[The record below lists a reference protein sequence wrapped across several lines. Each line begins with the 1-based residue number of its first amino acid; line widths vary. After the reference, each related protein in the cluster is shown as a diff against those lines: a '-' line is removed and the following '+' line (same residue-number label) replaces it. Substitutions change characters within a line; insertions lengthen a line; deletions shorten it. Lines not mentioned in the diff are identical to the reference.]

1 MMITVFRNL
10 YEKSP
15 KFYHVDQVL
24 DLIKSGSGQKEL
36 VEKIRITTE
45 KNDRDEL
52 KKKLPV
58 ILFSGTFTS
67 RRMAGLKDY
76 SKLIC
81 LDFDNVIDIPTLSD
95 ELKRHPSAYSVFLSP
110 SGTGLKAIFPVASE
124 DHNGHIKALFKEFPL
139 ADKSTKD
146 ICRATFASYDPD
158 LWINKEAVPY
168 DKILKE
174 AYTDEQ
180 KYDNLKK
187 WLENRGEQFIS
198 GNRNNFLAKLAGAM
212 NRFGLSIEFTKEVFT
227 RDYVKDGSDFSAR
240 EALNVVDSIY
250 TNYRDFYNTQSF
262 DNALSESQA
271 DEILNAAVEAKDII
285 TLADVKEDLFKD
297 YDEGLIGG
305 DTTFYPELDNHF
317 RWMKGEVNVLTGHSG
332 HGKST
337 LLNQLLLIRAVKTG
351 EKFGFLSMEQY
362 PPVYFY
368 KELIRSYIGK
378 PLEREHPRR
387 MTRQEYERGM
397 DFVREHFYYVYPEK
411 DEPTPEYTY
420 ARFAELIIKHGVDGV
435 VTDPYNSQSHDY
447 GASGGRD
454 DRYIASMLN
463 KAQRFALTNNV
474 YNVIV
479 AHPKNIGKNDDGT
492 YKEPGADSVSGG
504 VAWWQRSDN
513 MLVFHR
519 PSLPLDYH
527 DPTCTLTSVKIK
539 KQPLNGRPGKVFM
552 TYDYHAGRYYIN
564 NYNPLEKA

>member
-1 MMITVFRNL
+1 MITVFKNL

-15 KFYHVDQVL
+15 KFYHVEQVL
-24 DLIKSGSGQKEL
+24 ELIKSGSSQKDL
-36 VEKIRITTE
+36 VEKIRITID

-67 RRMAGLKDY
+67 RRIAGLKEY

-81 LDFDNVIDIPTLSD
+81 LDFDNVVDIPTLSD

-110 SGTGLKAIFPVASE
+110 SGTGVKALFPVSTD

-146 ICRATFASYDPD
+146 VCRATFASYDPE
-158 LWINKEAVPY
+158 LWVNKDAVPY

-180 KYDNLKK
+180 KYENLKK
-187 WLENRGEQFIS
+187 WLENRGEQFVN

-262 DNALSESQA
+262 DNALSETQA
-271 DEILNAAVEAKDII
+271 DEILNASVETRDII
-285 TLADVKEDLFKD
+285 TLGDVREDLLKD

-305 DTTFYPELDNHF
+305 DTTYYPELDNHF

-337 LLNQLLLIRAVKTG
+337 LLNQLLLIRAVKAG

-378 PLEREHPRR
+378 PLEREHSRR
-387 MTRQEYERGM
+387 MTREEYERGM

-411 DEPTPEYTY
+411 DEPTPDYTY

-504 VAWWQRSDN
+504 VSWWQRTDN

-519 PSLPLDYH
+519 PSLPLDYQ
-527 DPTCTLTSVKIK
+527 DPTCSLTSVKIK
-539 KQPLNGRPGKVFM
+539 KQPLNGRPGKVLFN
-552 TYDYHAGRYYIN
+552 YDYNKGRYYLN
-564 NYNPLEKA
+564 NYNPLEKT

>member
-1 MMITVFRNL
+1 MMITVFKNL

-24 DLIKSGSGQKEL
+24 ELIKSGSSQKDL
-36 VEKIRITTE
+36 VEKIRITID

-67 RRMAGLKDY
+67 RRIAGLKEY
-76 SKLIC
+76 SKIIC
-81 LDFDNVIDIPTLSD
+81 LDFDNVVDIPTLSD

-110 SGTGLKAIFPVASE
+110 SGTGVKALFPVSTE

-146 ICRATFASYDPD
+146 VCRATFASYDPE
-158 LWINKEAVPY
+158 LWVNKDAVPY

-180 KYDNLKK
+180 KYENLKK
-187 WLENRGEQFIS
+187 WLENRGEQFVN

-212 NRFGLSIEFTKEVFT
+212 NRFGLSIEFTKDVFT
-227 RDYVKDGSDFSAR
+227 RDYVKDGSEFSAR

-250 TNYRDFYNTQSF
+250 TNYRDHYNTQSF
-262 DNALSESQA
+262 DNALTETQA
-271 DEILNAAVEAKDII
+271 DEILNASVEARDII
-285 TLADVKEDLFKD
+285 TLGDVREDLLKD

-305 DTTFYPELDNHF
+305 DTTYYPELDNHF

-387 MTRQEYERGM
+387 MTREEYERGM

-411 DEPTPEYTY
+411 DEPTPDYTY

-479 AHPKNIGKNDDGT
+479 AHPKNIGKNEDGT

-504 VAWWQRSDN
+504 VSWWQRTDN

-519 PSLPLDYH
+519 PSLPLDYQ

-539 KQPLNGRPGKVFM
+539 KQPLNGRPGKVFF
-552 TYDYHAGRYYIN
+552 TYDYHSGRYYLN
-564 NYNPLEKA
+564 NYNPLEKN

>member
-1 MMITVFRNL
+1 MMITVFKNL
-10 YEKSP
+10 YEKAP

-24 DLIKSGSGQKEL
+24 DLIKTGSSQKDL
-36 VEKIRITTE
+36 VEKIRITID

-67 RRMAGLKDY
+67 RRIAGLKEY
-76 SKLIC
+76 SKIIC
-81 LDFDNVIDIPTLSD
+81 LDFDNVVDIPTLSD

-110 SGTGLKAIFPVASE
+110 SGTGLKALFPVSSE

-146 ICRATFASYDPD
+146 VCRATFASYDPE
-158 LWINKEAVPY
+158 LWVNNQAVPY

-180 KYDNLKK
+180 KYENLKK

-212 NRFGLSIEFTKEVFT
+212 NRFGLSVDFTKDVFT

-262 DNALSESQA
+262 DNALTETQA
-271 DEILNAAVEAKDII
+271 DEILNASVEARDII
-285 TLADVKEDLFKD
+285 TLGDVREDLLKD
-297 YDEGLIGG
+297 FDEGLIGG
-305 DTTFYPELDNHF
+305 DTTYYPELDSHF

-337 LLNQLLLIRAVKTG
+337 ILNQLLLIRAVKTG

-387 MTRQEYERGM
+387 MTREEYERGM

-411 DEPTPEYTY
+411 DEPTPDYTY

-479 AHPKNIGKNDDGT
+479 AHPKNIGKNEDGT
-492 YKEPGADSVSGG
+492 YKEPSADSVSGG
-504 VAWWQRSDN
+504 VSWWQRTDN
-513 MLVFHR
+513 MLVWHR
-519 PSLPLDYH
+519 PSLPLDYQ
-527 DPTCTLTSVKIK
+527 DPTCSLASVKIK
-539 KQPLNGRPGKVFM
+539 KQPLNGRPGKVFF
-552 TYDYHAGRYYIN
+552 TYDYHAGRYYLN
-564 NYNPLEKA
+564 NYNPLEKN

>member
-1 MMITVFRNL
+1 MKVTVFKNL
-10 YEKSP
+10 YDKTP
-15 KFYHVDQVL
+15 KHVEITQVL
-24 DLIKSGSGQKEL
+24 ELIKNGSSQKDL
-36 VEKIRITTE
+36 VARIRTE
-45 KNDRDEL
+45 TSKEIRDEL

-58 ILFSGTFTS
+58 ILFGGKFSVRKASGLLEYS
-67 RRMAGLKDY
+67 RV
-76 SKLIC
+76 IC
-81 LDFDNVIDIPTLSD
+81 LDFDDVLDIETLSK
-95 ELKRHPSAYSVFLSP
+95 ELKANPIVYSVFLSP
-110 SGTGLKAIFPVASE
+110 SGTGLKALVLVSSD
-124 DHNGHIKALFKEFPL
+124 DHAGHVKSLLKDFPL

-146 ICRATFASYDPD
+146 VCRATFASFDPE
-158 LWINKEAVPY
+158 LWVNPSPSVYEKY
-168 DKILKE
+168 LKE

-180 KYDNLKK
+180 KYDNLKR
-187 WLENRGEQFIS
+187 WLENRGEQFVN

-212 NRFGLSIEFTKEVFT
+212 NRFGIPLDFAKDVIA
-227 RDYVKDGSDFSAR
+227 RDYVKDGTDFSAR
-240 EALNVVDSIY
+240 EAMSVLDSIY
-250 TNYRDFYNTQSF
+250 NNYREFHNTQSF
-262 DNALSESQA
+262 DNAMTESEA
-271 DEILNAAVEAKDII
+271 DEILSHSVNTKDII
-285 TLADVKEDLFKD
+285 TLNDVIQDLYKD

-305 DTTFYPELDNHF
+305 DTTFYPELDKHF
-317 RWMKGEVNVLTGHSG
+317 RWMRGEVTVLTGHSG

-337 LLNQLLLIRAVKTG
+337 LLNQLLLIRAVKAG

-368 KELIRSYIGK
+368 KELIRAYIGK
-378 PLEREHPRR
+378 PLERENPKR
-387 MTRQEYERGM
+387 MTRVEYERAM
-397 DFVREHFYYVYPEK
+397 EFVKEHFFYIYPEK
-411 DEPTPEYTY
+411 DDPTPDYTY
-420 ARFAELIIKHGVDGV
+420 ARFAEIIIKHGVDGV
-435 VTDPYNSQSHDY
+435 VTDPYNSQSHNY
-447 GASGGRD
+447 ESAGGRD

-519 PSLPLDYH
+519 PSLPLDYM

-552 TYDYHAGRYYIN
+552 TYDYQCGRYYIN
-564 NYNPLEKA
+564 NFNPL

>member
-1 MMITVFRNL
+1 MITVFKNL
-10 YEKSP
+10 YEKAP

-24 DLIKSGSGQKEL
+24 ELIKSGSSQKDL
-36 VEKIRITTE
+36 VEKIRITID

-67 RRMAGLKDY
+67 RRIAGLKEY
-76 SKLIC
+76 SKIIC
-81 LDFDNVIDIPTLSD
+81 LDFDNVVDIPTLSD

-110 SGTGLKAIFPVASE
+110 SGTGVKALFPVSTE

-146 ICRATFASYDPD
+146 VCRATFASYDPD
-158 LWINKEAVPY
+158 LWVNTEAVPY

-180 KYDNLKK
+180 KYENLKK
-187 WLENRGEQFIS
+187 WLENRGEQFVN

-212 NRFGLSIEFTKEVFT
+212 NRFGLSADFTKDVFT
-227 RDYVKDGSDFSAR
+227 RDYIKDGSEFSAR

-250 TNYRDFYNTQSF
+250 TNYRDHYNTQSF
-262 DNALSESQA
+262 DNALTETQA
-271 DEILNAAVEAKDII
+271 DEILNASVEARDII
-285 TLADVKEDLFKD
+285 TLGDVREDLLKD

-305 DTTFYPELDNHF
+305 DTTYYPELDNHF

-378 PLEREHPRR
+378 SLEREHPRR
-387 MTRQEYERGM
+387 MTREEYERGM

-411 DEPTPEYTY
+411 DEPTPDYTY

-479 AHPKNIGKNDDGT
+479 AHPKNIGKNDDGS

-504 VAWWQRSDN
+504 VSWWQRTDN

-519 PSLPLDYH
+519 PSLPLDYQ

-539 KQPLNGRPGKVFM
+539 KQPLNGRPGKVFF
-552 TYDYHAGRYYIN
+552 TYDYHSGRYYLN
-564 NYNPLEKA
+564 NYNPLEKN